1 MSLGTKGYFV
11 VERSNCIS
19 TIHPANNIQLM
30 CLWLFVCTSMLFAS
44 FILFVCLF
52 CTHVVIFD
60 PIQLMCLWLFV
71 CTLMLFSSLMLFVCL
86 FHTHVVILDPAF
98 RQCVLCRED
107 VCNPQLLPCLHS
119 VCEKCLSRVTN
130 NDGVVKCVRTEC
142 ENLVCTSDKIVSNAP
157 LQRLTEGCLLLNAID
172 SGEIS
177 YCGSKRH
184 VKDGEDVSAV
194 AYCLNCQKFFC
205 SKCLDA
211 HNLLDICEGHKVRM
225 VGKSSNYY
233 DEGSKISE
241 TFMKEYEVAKC
252 RYHEGKSREFYC
264 ETCDVT
270 VCQVC
275 IVEGHTEH
283 KPKFLK
289 TYKIPP
295 LLNAVKVSKAAALNW
310 ESKCLQQVSNLEDR
324 QEEINQSAD
333 NAIAATEELFTRL
346 SEALN
351 ERRVRVL
358 QEIAHATVVQT
369 SVLDRAIEDLRLCL
383 STLHCSSTFLRF
395 FEDLGSTE
403 ELLALRKIVDL
414 HATHLHSRC
423 FQTVVP
429 PAQSNTLKIQFGN
442 EVESLLEKLSKL
454 GEIDLGPDPSQC
466 VVMPHLAGLVHKMAD
481 LDLVL
486 QVHAQGSR
494 EVTELDGHVTAF
506 LRSTSTCSPT
516 IKGNVVT
523 VDGTCL
529 VKFKKFYTGI
539 CELDVMLDGRH
550 VNSSPFKFT
559 LLVIPSVESLGVARG
574 TLPLPVYQGLTRVV
588 GGYARVAVSSRG
600 EIFVVDNN
608 RDTIHVLT
616 KRMELLGDVPQ
627 CRGRISRPRTVS
639 VDDDGQVFVSHS
651 HVVDLFK
658 PDGSVVSIGKGVL
671 HHPWDVAV
679 SQSGE
684 IFVSDAGNHRVVVFS
699 PDGSSVRRTFG
710 RDGDECGRFNLPSG
724 IAFLP
729 NGNVA
734 IGDTENN
741 RIQIFTQKGEFVKAF
756 GHNDVF
762 QPRQLIATVEGYV
775 LCASSASYCVAVF
788 NSRGRL
794 LKTFGSRGNRLGEF
808 REPKGLAVSF
818 DGNILVSEGEGYRV
832 QVF

>member
-1 MSLGTKGYFV
+1 
-11 VERSNCIS
+11 
-19 TIHPANNIQLM
+19 
-30 CLWLFVCTSMLFAS
+30 MLFTS
-44 FILFVCLF
+44 LILFVCLF
-52 CTHVVIFD
+52 CTHVA
-60 PIQLMCLWLFV
+60 
-71 CTLMLFSSLMLFVCL
+71 
-86 FHTHVVILDPAF
+86 ILDPAF
-98 RQCVLCRED
+98 RQCVLCCED

-119 VCEKCLSRVTN
+119 VCEKCLPRVTN
-130 NDGVVKCVRTEC
+130 NDGVVKCSKAEC
-142 ENLVCTSDKIVSNAP
+142 ENLTCTSDKIVSNGP
-157 LQRLTEGCLLLNAID
+157 LQRLTEGCLLLDAID
-172 SGEIS
+172 SGEVS
-177 YCGSKRH
+177 FCGSKRH
-184 VKDGEDVSAV
+184 VKEGENVSAV
-194 AYCLNCQKFFC
+194 GYCLNCQKFFC
-205 SKCLDA
+205 SQCLDA
-211 HNLLDICEGHKVRM
+211 HNLLDICEGHKVCM

-233 DEGSKISE
+233 EEESIVSE

-283 KPKFLK
+283 KPKFLQ

-324 QEEINQSAD
+324 QERINQSAD

-358 QEIAHATVVQT
+358 QEIAHATALQT
-369 SVLDRAIEDLRLCL
+369 SVLDRAIGDLCMCL
-383 STLHCSSTFLRF
+383 STLHRSSTLLRF
-395 FEDLGSTE
+395 FDDLGSTE
-403 ELLALRKIVDL
+403 ELLTLRKIVDL

-423 FQTVVP
+423 SQTVVS
-429 PAQSNTLKIQFGN
+429 PAQSNTLKIQFGS
-442 EVESLLEKLSKL
+442 EVESLLEKVSKL
-454 GEIDLGPDPSQC
+454 GGIDLGPDPSQC
-466 VVMPHLAGLVHKMAD
+466 VVTPHLAGVVHKMAD
-481 LDLVL
+481 LDLIL
-486 QVHAQGSR
+486 QVHVQDTR
-494 EVTELDGHVTAF
+494 DVTELDGHVTSF

-523 VDGTCL
+523 VDGTCW

-574 TLPLPVYQGLTRVV
+574 TLQLPVYQGLTNVV
-588 GGYARVAVSSRG
+588 GGFSRVVVSPRG
-600 EIFVVDNN
+600 EVFVVDNN
-608 RDTIHVLT
+608 RDAIHVLT
-616 KRMELLGDVPQ
+616 KQMELLGDVPQ

-639 VDDDGQVFVSHS
+639 VDVDGQVYVSHS

-671 HHPWDVAV
+671 HHPWDMAI

-710 RDGDECGRFNLPSG
+710 RCGDGCGEFNLPSG

-734 IGDTENN
+734 VGDMENN
-741 RIQIFTQKGEFVKAF
+741 RIQIFTQKGDFVRVF
-756 GHNDVF
+756 GHNEVF
-762 QPRQLIATVEGYV
+762 HPRQLIATIDGYM
-775 LCASSASYCVAVF
+775 LCASSGSNCVAVF
-788 NSRGRL
+788 DPCRRL
-794 LKTFGSRGNRLGEF
+794 LKAFGIHGNRLGEF
-808 REPKGLAVSF
+808 RTPKGLAVSF